1 MDFVGAQLGD
11 ALIRYWLDT
20 DRSRRTI
27 FILDKEKKAA
37 RSKLYRGGQS

>member
-27 FILDKEKKAA
+27 FILDKEKKSRTVKA
-37 RSKLYRGGQS
+37 L